1 MKKNQFSK
9 IFVLLVLTGQASAQ
23 WGVGID
29 YNKTLKTRITGGLS
43 GEAVFDAFSRLEVA
57 EPYTVGDYIHRYDL
71 SPLLFDTTKVGSATV
86 THLPNES
93 SVRLR
98 TTTANGDR
106 AIFSSR
112 RYHRYQAGK
121 AGKVVLTCVP
131 GAKTANVTKRWGYF
145 DDQNGFFFQ
154 LAGTTFS
161 VVKRSYISGSAVDS
175 VYTQANFNGDKV
187 NGAGRSGFDLDFTKG
202 NIFEICFQWLGVGYV
217 SFRMVDAEGNAI
229 ELHRLKN
236 ANLNTGVYMT
246 TASLPIR
253 FEQRTTAAAAQADLI
268 AICGSVVSS
277 GGEEPP
283 EYEFGFG
290 NTTKVTTTSG
300 SETFLIAFRPDSLF
314 NSLINRSLI
323 LPKEFRFASDL
334 GSCIFRV
341 YYNGSVTSGSWTDVS
356 AGFSGVEYT
365 VSASSFTVGK
375 PLIYIPNFATG
386 PSSVAKN
393 FSAATGV
400 RKLVL
405 TRSVSNASYD
415 NVIIT
420 VTRLTTTNV
429 DAMASMEW
437 GELR

>member
-1 MKKNQFSK
+1 MQRFLK
-9 IFVLLVLTGQASAQ
+9 IFLLVPVFALAQQYTPGQTQ
-23 WGVGID
+23 DVRIVD
-29 YNKTLKTRITGGLS
+29 KLKGQS
-43 GEAVFDAFSRLEVA
+43 VFDAFSRLEVA
-57 EPYTVGDYIHRYDL
+57 EPYTLGDYIHRYDL
-71 SPLLFDTTKVGSATV
+71 SPLLFDTTKVGSATI

-98 TTTANGDR
+98 TTAASGDR

-145 DDQNGFFFQ
+145 DDQNGFFFE

-161 VVKRSYISGSAVDS
+161 VVKRSYVSGSAVDS
-175 VYTQANFNGDKV
+175 SYAQSSFNGDKV
-187 NGAGRSGFDLDFTKG
+187 NGTGRSRVNLDFTKG
-202 NIFEICFQWLGVGYV
+202 NIFEIYFQWLGVGYV
-217 SFRMVDAEGNAI
+217 SFRMVDSVGNVI

-236 ANLNTGVYMT
+236 ANRNTGVYMT
-246 TASLPIR
+246 TASLPVR
-253 FEQRTTAAAAQADLI
+253 FEQRTTASAAQADLI
-268 AICGSVVSS
+268 AICSSVVSS

-290 NTTKVTTTSG
+290 NTTKVTTSSG

-375 PLIYIPNFATG
+375 PLMYVPNFASG
-386 PSSVAKN
+386 PATVEKN

-405 TRSVSNASYD
+405 TRSASNASYD
-415 NVIIT
+415 NIIIT

-429 DAMASMEW
+429 NAMAAMEW